1 MSVGLHLHERI
12 FCTVAVVTGVGICSL
27 VIFFAHVFV
36 RLRLQSSH
44 LGCLSVFIVDVT
56 LDLHERIFF
65 DVAVVIVVGIC
76 SLIIFLTHILVRL
89 RLQSSHLGCFS
100 VFIVDVTLDL
110 HERIFFVVAVVTV
123 VGICSLVIF
132 LTHILVR
139 LRLQSGHLGCFSV
152 FIVDVTLDL

>member
-56 LDLHERIFF
+56 LDLHERIF
-65 DVAVVIVVGIC
+65 C
-76 SLIIFLTHILVRL
+76 T
-89 RLQSSHLGCFS
+89 
-100 VFIVDVTLDL
+100 
-110 HERIFFVVAVVTV
+110 VAVVTG

-132 LTHILVR
+132 FAHVFVR
-139 LRLQSGHLGCFSV
+139 LRLPSSHLGCLSV
-152 FIVDVTLDL
+152 FIVDVT